1 MTTATTATLTTAAG
15 EPARE
20 PARASSRPGRRS
32 LARIYA
38 LEAKYEFLKVLRLP
52 GFAIS
57 TLAFPVM
64 FYLLF
69 GVTFGRSFPAGP
81 VTMAT
86 YLLGTYGAFGVI
98 GAALT
103 GFGVGVAV
111 ERGQGWTLLKR
122 ASPMPPGAYFAAKLF
137 VAAVFGAAVVASLF
151 LLGAFAGGVE
161 LPAATWAALAGVLIA
176 GTVPFCAFGL
186 ALGCL
191 AGPNS
196 APALV
201 NLIYLPMGFLSG
213 LWLPVNFLP
222 GLMKQIALGLP
233 AYHYG
238 QLALKTIGAD
248 LGQPAWVHLAY
259 LAVFTALSLA
269 VARWAYRRDEGK
281 TYG

>member
-1 MTTATTATLTTAAG
+1 
-15 EPARE
+15 
-20 PARASSRPGRRS
+20 
-32 LARIYA
+32 
-38 LEAKYEFLKVLRLP
+38 
-52 GFAIS
+52 
-57 TLAFPVM
+57 
-64 FYLLF
+64 
-69 GVTFGRSFPAGP
+69 
-81 VTMAT
+81 MAT

-137 VAAVFGAAVVASLF
+137 VAAVFGALVVASLF
-151 LLGAFAGGVE
+151 LLGAAAGGVE
-161 LPAATWAALAGVLIA
+161 LPAATWAALGGVLIA
-176 GTVPFCAFGL
+176 GALPFCAFGL
-186 ALGCL
+186 GLGCL

-213 LWLPVNFLP
+213 LWIPVDFLP
-222 GLMKQIALGLP
+222 AVMKKIALTLP

-238 QLALKTIGAD
+238 QLALKTIDAD
-248 LGQPAWVHLAY
+248 LGQPAWVHLTY
-259 LAVFTALSLA
+259 LAVFTAVSLA
-269 VARWAYRRDEGK
+269 LARWGYRRDEGR

>member
-1 MTTATTATLTTAAG
+1 MISATLTTAAG

-20 PARASSRPGRRS
+20 PARESTRPGRRS
-32 LARIYA
+32 LWRIYW
-38 LEAKYEFLKVLRLP
+38 LEAKCEFLKVLRMP
-52 GFAIS
+52 AFAIP
-57 TLAFPVM
+57 TIAFPVM

-81 VTMAT
+81 VSMAT

-98 GAALT
+98 GAALF

-137 VAAVFGAAVVASLF
+137 MASLF
-151 LLGAFAGGVE
+151 GSLVVAALFVLGATAGGVE
-161 LPAATWAALAGVLIA
+161 LPAATWAALGAVLIA
-176 GTVPFCAFGL
+176 GALPFCAFGL
-186 ALGCL
+186 VLGYL

-196 APALV
+196 APAVV

-213 LWLPVNFLP
+213 LWIPINVLP
-222 GLMKQIALGLP
+222 GLMKTIALGLP
-233 AYHYG
+233 PYHYA
-238 QLALKTIGAD
+238 QLALKTFGAD
-248 LGQPAWVHLAY
+248 LGQPAWVHLTY
-259 LAVFTALSLA
+259 LAVFTAVCLA
-269 VARWAYRRDEGK
+269 LARWGYRRDEGK

>member
-1 MTTATTATLTTAAG
+1 MTSATLNPAAAAPVR
-15 EPARE
+15 PA
-20 PARASSRPGRRS
+20 RRS
-32 LARIYA
+32 LWRIYR
-38 LEAKYEFLKVLRLP
+38 LEAWYELLKVLRMP
-52 GFAIS
+52 AFAIP
-57 TLAFPVM
+57 TIAFPVM

-98 GAALT
+98 GAALF

-122 ASPMPPGAYFAAKLF
+122 ASPMPAGAYFAAKL
-137 VAAVFGAAVVASLF
+137 AMATVFGSAVVASLF
-151 LLGAFAGGVE
+151 LLGRFAAGVE
-161 LPAATWAALAGVLIA
+161 LPAATWAALGGVLIA
-176 GTVPFCAFGL
+176 GALPFCAFGL
-186 ALGCL
+186 ALGYL

-196 APALV
+196 APAVV

-213 LWLPVNFLP
+213 LWIPVNFLP
-222 GLMKQIALGLP
+222 GLMKQIAVTLP
-233 AYHYG
+233 AYHYA
-238 QLALKTIGAD
+238 QLALKTFGAD
-248 LGQPAWVHLAY
+248 LGQPAWIHLTY
-259 LAVFTALSLA
+259 LVAFTVLSLA